1 MTPPDAE
8 FLYEQLLY
16 KLKGSLSNRRFEL
29 AGLALGGAWLA
40 ERLAKDLGKDDF
52 GVINVAFHRD
62 DYAEKGVAAFNAASG
77 MPTRI
82 PFEVTGAHI
91 VLVDD
96 VLYTGRTVRAAMNEL
111 FDYGRP
117 ASVELAV
124 LVDRVRRELPIEAAY
139 VGIREPFAD
148 DQILVLAKGANLDF
162 HFELESF

>member
-1 MTPPDAE
+1 MLDAE
-8 FLYEQLLY
+8 SLYAQLYETLRH
-16 KLKGSLSNRRFEL
+16 SLAGRRYEL

-62 DYAEKGVAAFNAASG
+62 DYAEKGVAAFQAASG

-82 PFEVTGAHI
+82 PFEVSGAHV

-124 LVDRVRRELPIEAAY
+124 LVDRVRRELPIEATYA
-139 VGIREPFAD
+139 GIREPFAD